1 MLSNGETAQLLSFP
15 FLPTLHSAIDAFLL
29 KRARS
34 TSLEPNPPDSSPKY
48 YEILSSWRLDHKDFR
63 GAAAALLERLQ
74 RLQKLSA
81 KPGRLAESGD
91 ALLQGYLSVINL
103 LACVP
108 GDGWVLSG
116 GEDADDVI
124 GIGGKKRKLVTIKD
138 VRKEYQDELDRRS
151 MIENGRFGFGYSD
164 GEGERD
170 EMDVL

>member
-1 MLSNGETAQLLSFP
+1 M
-15 FLPTLHSAIDAFLL
+15 
-29 KRARS
+29 
-34 TSLEPNPPDSSPKY
+34 
-48 YEILSSWRLDHKDFR
+48 
-63 GAAAALLERLQ
+63 
-74 RLQKLSA
+74 
-81 KPGRLAESGD
+81 
-91 ALLQGYLSVINL
+91 INL

-116 GEDADDVI
+116 GEDADDGIGI

-151 MIENGRFGFGYSD
+151 MIENGRFGFGYAD

>member
-1 MLSNGETAQLLSFP
+1 MVSNGETAQLLSFP
-15 FLPTLHSAIDAFLL
+15 FPPTLHSAIEAFLL

-34 TSLEPNPPDSSPKY
+34 TPLEPNSPSESSPKY
-48 YEILSSWRLDHKDFR
+48 YEVLSSWRLDHNDFR

-74 RLQKLSA
+74 RLQRLSA
-81 KPGRLAESGD
+81 KPSRLASEGGD

-103 LACVP
+103 LACIP

-116 GEDADDVI
+116 GDDAD
-124 GIGGKKRKLVTIKD
+124 GIGGRKRKLVTIKD

-151 MIENGRFGFGYSD
+151 MIENGRFGFGYAES
-164 GEGERD
+164 GGGD